1 MYGTVI
7 QITMTPEQ
15 LSQLLDDRL
24 SKALADYTP
33 PTPKGSNLP
42 ELLTRK
48 QAAEAL
54 QVSLTTLHEWSK
66 DTNDR
71 SAILIPL
78 KLHGRV
84 RYRRADVLSALKESR
99 RFKSSTV

>member
-24 SKALADYTP
+24 SQALANYTP
-33 PTPKGSNLP
+33 PAPQGSNLP

-48 QAAEAL
+48 QTSEAL

-66 DTNDR
+66 DTSDR
-71 SAILIPL
+71 LAILIPL

-84 RYRRADVLSALKESR
+84 RYRKTDVLAALKESR
-99 RFKSSTV
+99 RFKSSSI